1 MFNFPRTEKLYSLLI
16 KLDISINFNYSR
28 FIRCIFISSLFFSC
42 RKKRRSKQLMGLF
55 VIRFFYKIL
64 RYSNEKREFRIRK
77 YRILILRYWNCSAA
91 NINGPKFI
99 FSREYEKYNNDSII
113 RIHYSKHND
122 TKSCKNNQITIALY
136 NKRTSTSLKLLFRNF

>member
-1 MFNFPRTEKLYSLLI
+1 M
-16 KLDISINFNYSR
+16 
-28 FIRCIFISSLFFSC
+28 
-42 RKKRRSKQLMGLF
+42 KRGNLEG
-55 VIRFFYKIL
+55 IG
-64 RYSNEKREFRIRK
+64 K
-77 YRILILRYWNCSAA
+77 YRMLILRYRNCSAV

-113 RIHYSKHND
+113 RIYYSKHND